1 MFSEHI
7 IYRDCQIID
16 RADRVIVVE
25 ASSGDEN
32 KGEQPT
38 IQFTPTEDSLV
49 RFCLIE
55 IRSFLIKVC
64 ERVTTNILKYV
75 EKTTTLMDY
84 SLKQR

>member
-1 MFSEHI
+1 MYCRNT

-25 ASSGDEN
+25 ASAGDEN

-49 RFCLIE
+49 RVLSDMKSLI
-55 IRSFLIKVC
+55 RMGLI
-64 ERVTTNILKYV
+64 II
-75 EKTTTLMDY
+75 
-84 SLKQR
+84 